1 MSPGTYNKLCFL
13 TLELSLVPLINDK
26 IGILE
31 NKCMYNMKIQIILEN
46 KFQKELGSM
55 KYFKKENQ
63 T

>member
-1 MSPGTYNKLCFL
+1 MSPGTCNKLCFL
-13 TLELSLVPLINDK
+13 TLELNLVPMINDK